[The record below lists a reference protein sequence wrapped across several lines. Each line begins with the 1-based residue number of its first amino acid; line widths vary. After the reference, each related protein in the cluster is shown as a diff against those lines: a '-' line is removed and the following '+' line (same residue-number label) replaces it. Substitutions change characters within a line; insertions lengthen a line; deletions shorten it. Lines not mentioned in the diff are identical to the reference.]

1 MDTSIVIF
9 IITLIFMSF
18 YIFNE
23 ARPEGSKFSETIRDT
38 LKRFLEKIM
47 LSINSC
53 RVRRFTLIVAVI
65 LVAVVG
71 SMASTSA
78 GTDSWYLLLNKS
90 ELNPPSYVFGIV
102 WPILYI
108 LMMVSA
114 FLAHKNIFS
123 IFIIQLI
130 FNAAWSWLFFR
141 FQMPLIALLDIYL
154 LIAINI
160 YILNLMYKENKLA
173 FFYLSLT
180 FLDIFCELPKLIYCY
195 K

>member
-1 MDTSIVIF
+1 
-9 IITLIFMSF
+9 
-18 YIFNE
+18 
-23 ARPEGSKFSETIRDT
+23 
-38 LKRFLEKIM
+38 M

-65 LVAVVG
+65 LAATIG

-108 LMMVSA
+108 LMMASA
-114 FLAHKNIFS
+114 FLAHKKIFS
-123 IFIIQLI
+123 IFIVQLF
-130 FNAAWSWLFFR
+130 FNATWSWLFFR

-160 YILNLMYKENKLA
+160 YILNLMYRENKLA
-173 FFYLSLT
+173 FFLFIPYVVWISFASYLNL
-180 FLDIFCELPKLIYCY
+180 FIVINN
-195 K
+195 

>member
-1 MDTSIVIF
+1 
-9 IITLIFMSF
+9 
-18 YIFNE
+18 
-23 ARPEGSKFSETIRDT
+23 
-38 LKRFLEKIM
+38 M

-65 LVAVVG
+65 LAAVVG

-78 GTDSWYLLLNKS
+78 STDSWYLLLNKS

-114 FLAHKNIFS
+114 FLAHKKVFS
-123 IFIIQLI
+123 IFIVQLF

-173 FFYLSLT
+173 FFLFIPYVVWISFASYLNL
-180 FLDIFCELPKLIYCY
+180 FIVINN
-195 K
+195 

>member
-1 MDTSIVIF
+1 
-9 IITLIFMSF
+9 
-18 YIFNE
+18 
-23 ARPEGSKFSETIRDT
+23 
-38 LKRFLEKIM
+38 M

-65 LVAVVG
+65 LAATIG

-114 FLAHKNIFS
+114 FLTHKKIFS
-123 IFIIQLI
+123 IFIIQLF

-173 FFYLSLT
+173 FFLFIPYVVWISFASYLNL
-180 FLDIFCELPKLIYCY
+180 FIVINN
-195 K
+195 

>member
-1 MDTSIVIF
+1 
-9 IITLIFMSF
+9 
-18 YIFNE
+18 
-23 ARPEGSKFSETIRDT
+23 
-38 LKRFLEKIM
+38 M
-47 LSINSC
+47 LSLNSC
-53 RVRRFTLIVAVI
+53 RVRRLTLMIAVI
-65 LVAVVG
+65 LTAVIG
-71 SMASTSA
+71 SIASTSA

-173 FFYLSLT
+173 FFLFIPYVVWISFASYLNL
-180 FLDIFCELPKLIYCY
+180 FIVINN
-195 K
+195 

>member
-1 MDTSIVIF
+1 
-9 IITLIFMSF
+9 
-18 YIFNE
+18 
-23 ARPEGSKFSETIRDT
+23 
-38 LKRFLEKIM
+38 M

-65 LVAVVG
+65 LAAVVG

-114 FLAHKNIFS
+114 FLAHKKIFS
-123 IFIIQLI
+123 IFIIQLF

-141 FQMPLIALLDIYL
+141 FQMPLEALLDIYL
-154 LIAINI
+154 LIALNI
-160 YILNLMYKENKLA
+160 YILILMYKENKLA
-173 FFYLSLT
+173 FFLFIPYVVWISFASYLNL
-180 FLDIFCELPKLIYCY
+180 FIVINN
-195 K
+195 

>member
-1 MDTSIVIF
+1 
-9 IITLIFMSF
+9 
-18 YIFNE
+18 
-23 ARPEGSKFSETIRDT
+23 
-38 LKRFLEKIM
+38 M

-65 LVAVVG
+65 LAAAIR

-108 LMMVSA
+108 LMMISA
-114 FLAHKNIFS
+114 FLAHKKIFL
-123 IFIIQLI
+123 IFIIQLF

-173 FFYLSLT
+173 FFLFIPYVVWISFASYLNL
-180 FLDIFCELPKLIYCY
+180 FIVINN
-195 K
+195 

>member
-1 MDTSIVIF
+1 
-9 IITLIFMSF
+9 
-18 YIFNE
+18 
-23 ARPEGSKFSETIRDT
+23 
-38 LKRFLEKIM
+38 M

-65 LVAVVG
+65 LAAAIG

-78 GTDSWYLLLNKS
+78 ATDSWYLLLDKS

-114 FLAHKNIFS
+114 FLAYRRIFL
-123 IFIIQLI
+123 IFIIQLF

-160 YILNLMYKENKLA
+160 YILNLMNKENKLA
-173 FFYLSLT
+173 FFLFIPYVIWISFASYLNL
-180 FLDIFCELPKLIYCY
+180 FIVINN
-195 K
+195 

>member
-1 MDTSIVIF
+1 
-9 IITLIFMSF
+9 
-18 YIFNE
+18 
-23 ARPEGSKFSETIRDT
+23 
-38 LKRFLEKIM
+38 M
-47 LSINSC
+47 LSFNSC
-53 RVRRFTLIVAVI
+53 RVRRFTLIIAVI
-65 LVAVVG
+65 LAAVIG

-78 GTDSWYLLLNKS
+78 STDSWYLLLNKS

-114 FLAHKNIFS
+114 FLAHKKVFS
-123 IFIIQLI
+123 IFIIQLF

-173 FFYLSLT
+173 FFLFIPYVVWISFASYLNL
-180 FLDIFCELPKLIYCY
+180 FIVINN
-195 K
+195 

>member
-1 MDTSIVIF
+1 
-9 IITLIFMSF
+9 
-18 YIFNE
+18 
-23 ARPEGSKFSETIRDT
+23 
-38 LKRFLEKIM
+38 M

-65 LVAVVG
+65 LAAAIG
-71 SMASTSA
+71 GMASTSA
-78 GTDSWYLLLNKS
+78 GTDSWYLLLDKS

-108 LMMVSA
+108 LMMISA
-114 FLAHKNIFS
+114 FLTHKKVFS
-123 IFIIQLI
+123 IFIIQLF

-160 YILNLMYKENKLA
+160 YILNLIYKENKLA
-173 FFYLSLT
+173 FFLFIPYVVWISFASYLNL
-180 FLDIFCELPKLIYCY
+180 FIVINN
-195 K
+195 

>member
-1 MDTSIVIF
+1 
-9 IITLIFMSF
+9 
-18 YIFNE
+18 
-23 ARPEGSKFSETIRDT
+23 
-38 LKRFLEKIM
+38 M

-53 RVRRFTLIVAVI
+53 KVRRFTLIVSVI
-65 LVAVVG
+65 LAAAIG

-78 GTDSWYLLLNKS
+78 GTDSWYLLLDKS

-108 LMMVSA
+108 LMIVSA
-114 FLAHKNIFS
+114 FLAHKKIFS
-123 IFIIQLI
+123 IFIIQLF

-173 FFYLSLT
+173 FFLLIPYVVWISFASYLNL
-180 FLDIFCELPKLIYCY
+180 FIVINN
-195 K
+195 